1 MNKLTKVGLS
11 ALAGSLAVSSA
22 NAVEYSLT
30 GDAQAVFSSAEGN
43 EANAVGS
50 NGKGYGVDTDLYVN
64 ASGELDNGWT
74 VSIFSALNLEQAN
87 TATSGGVNSSSQ
99 MTIGMGSLGT
109 IQFNDVF
116 GSGATSIDDVLPKAY
131 EETWDGTSHAS
142 AFHSFGVST
151 QSGSVD
157 YRTPAFSIG
166 DISISATYTYDP
178 DAGNY
183 GYVSAGGVT
192 PGQNEGEAYTIKVS
206 GMGLTVGGGTEE
218 VENAAT
224 AAGATDL
231 QRATGYA
238 LYTNGPMTI
247 GYQEYYVNSAN
258 AATNGAEAPDNSGD
272 GMAILFAQDNYSVS
286 YAEVNEQVEK
296 IGGATTQEYE
306 TEMTALQATYTMG
319 AMTIGASLYETD
331 NPEGTTGKYEETELS
346 VSFAF

>member
-11 ALAGSLAVSSA
+11 ALAGSLAVCSA

-43 EANAVGS
+43 EAGATGS
-50 NGKGYGVDTDLYVN
+50 NGKGFGVDTDLYVN

-109 IQFNDVF
+109 VQFNDVF

-131 EETWDGTSHAS
+131 EETWDGTTHAS

-206 GMGLTVGGGTEE
+206 GMGLTLGAGAEE
-218 VENAAT
+218 VENAST
-224 AAGATDL
+224 SVGSTDL

-258 AATNGAEAPDNSGD
+258 ASASGAQAPDNSGD
-272 GMAILFAQDNYSVS
+272 GMGILFAQDSYSIS
-286 YAEVNEQVEK
+286 YAEVNEQVEA
-296 IGGATTQEYE
+296 ISATTQEYE

>member
-11 ALAGSLAVSSA
+11 ALAGSLAVVSA

-131 EETWDGTSHAS
+131 EETWDGTTHAS

-258 AATNGAEAPDNSGD
+258 ASTNGAEAPDNSGD

>member
-11 ALAGSLAVSSA
+11 ALAGSLAVVSA

-43 EANAVGS
+43 EADATGS

-131 EETWDGTSHAS
+131 EEVWDGTTHAS

-166 DISISATYTYDP
+166 DISISGTYTYDP

-192 PGQNEGEAYTIKVS
+192 PGQNEGEAFTVKVT
-206 GMGLTVGGGTEE
+206 GHGLTLGAGTEE
-218 VENAAT
+218 VEGINQVVGT
-224 AAGATDL
+224 TDL

-258 AATNGAEAPDNSGD
+258 TAASGAQAPDNSGD

-286 YAEVNEQVEK
+286 YAEVNEQVES
-296 IGGATTQEYE
+296 IAAATKEYE
-306 TEMTALQATYTMG
+306 TEMSALQATYTMG

>member
-11 ALAGSLAVSSA
+11 ALAGSLAVVSA

-43 EANAVGS
+43 EADSVGS

-131 EETWDGTSHAS
+131 EETWDGTTHAS

-238 LYTNGPMTI
+238 LY
-247 GYQEYYVNSAN
+247 
-258 AATNGAEAPDNSGD
+258 
-272 GMAILFAQDNYSVS
+272 L
-286 YAEVNEQVEK
+286 
-296 IGGATTQEYE
+296 
-306 TEMTALQATYTMG
+306 
-319 AMTIGASLYETD
+319 SLIHI
-331 NPEGTTGKYEETELS
+331 
-346 VSFAF
+346 

>member
-43 EANAVGS
+43 EALAVGS

-131 EETWDGTSHAS
+131 EETWDGTTHSS

-183 GYVSAGGVT
+183 GYVSAGSVT

-206 GMGLTVGGGTEE
+206 GMGLTLGAGTEE
-218 VENAAT
+218 VENASNS
-224 AAGATDL
+224 AGATDL

-258 AATNGAEAPDNSGD
+258 TASSGAQAPDNSGD
-272 GMAILFAQDNYSVS
+272 GIGILFAQDNYSVS
-286 YAEVNEQVEK
+286 C
-296 IGGATTQEYE
+296 
-306 TEMTALQATYTMG
+306 
-319 AMTIGASLYETD
+319 
-331 NPEGTTGKYEETELS
+331 
-346 VSFAF
+346 

>member
-11 ALAGSLAVSSA
+11 ALAGSLAVVSA

-30 GDAQAVFSSAEGN
+30 GDAQAVFSSAQGN
-43 EANAVGS
+43 EADANGS
-50 NGKGYGVDTDLYVN
+50 NGKGYAVDTDLYVN

-109 IQFNDVF
+109 VQFNDIF

-131 EETWDGTSHAS
+131 EETWDGTTHSS

-166 DISISATYTYDP
+166 GFDISATYTYDP

-192 PGQNEGEAYTIKVS
+192 PGQNEGEAVTLKVA
-206 GMGLTVGGGTEE
+206 GMGLTMGVGAEE
-218 VENAAT
+218 VEAVSSGT
-224 AAGATDL
+224 VGATPL
-231 QRATGYA
+231 QRNTGYI
-238 LYTNGPMTI
+238 LYTNGPMTL
-247 GYQEYYVNSAN
+247 GYQEYYVNSSNTQAS
-258 AATNGAEAPDNSGD
+258 GAQAPDNEGD
-272 GMAILFAQDNYSVS
+272 GFGIMFAQDAYSIS
-286 YAEVNEQVEK
+286 YAEVKEQVK
-296 IGGATTQEYE
+296 SIAAATKEYE
-306 TEMTALQATYTMG
+306 TEMSALQADGSTLKG
-319 AMTIGASLYETD
+319 RWVSA
-331 NPEGTTGKYEETELS
+331 PLS
-346 VSFAF
+346 G

>member
-1 MNKLTKVGLS
+1 MDKLTKVGLS
-11 ALAGSLAVSSA
+11 ALAGSLAVVSA
-22 NAVEYSLT
+22 NATEYSLT
-30 GDAQAVFSSAEGN
+30 GDSQVVFSSAEGN
-43 EANAVGS
+43 EANSVGS
-50 NGKGYGVDTDLYVN
+50 NGKGFGVDTDLYVN

-74 VSIFSALNLEQAN
+74 VSIYSALNLEQAN

-99 MTIGMGSLGT
+99 MTIGMGALGT

-131 EETWDGTSHAS
+131 EETWDGTTHAS

-166 DISISATYTYDP
+166 DISLSATYTYDP

-192 PGQNEGEAYTIKVS
+192 PGQNEGEAWTVKAS
-206 GMGLTVGGGTEE
+206 GMGLTLGAGTEE
-218 VENAAT
+218 VENNAT
-224 AAGATDL
+224 AAGSSDL

-238 LYTNGPMTI
+238 LYTNGPVTI
-247 GYQEYYVNSAN
+247 GYQEYYVNSGNSKASG
-258 AATNGAEAPDNSGD
+258 TQAPDNSGD
-272 GMAILFAQDNYSVS
+272 GMGILFAQDNYSFS
-286 YAEVNEQVEK
+286 YAEVNEQVES
-296 IGGATTQEYE
+296 ISATTKEYE
-306 TEMTALQATYTMG
+306 TEMSALQATYTMG
-319 AMTIGASLYETD
+319 AMTLGASLYETD

>member
-206 GMGLTVGGGTEE
+206 GMGLTLGAGTEE
-218 VENAAT
+218 VENASNS
-224 AAGATDL
+224 AGATDL

>member
-11 ALAGSLAVSSA
+11 ALAGSLAAVSA

-43 EANAVGS
+43 EAASTGS

-74 VSIFSALNLEQAN
+74 VSVYSALNLEQAN

-109 IQFNDVF
+109 FQFNDVF
-116 GSGATSIDDVLPKAY
+116 GSGATSIDDVLPKVY
-131 EETWDGTSHAS
+131 EETWDGTTHAS

-151 QSGSVD
+151 QSGSID

-192 PGQNEGEAYTIKVS
+192 PGQNEGEAWTVKVS
-206 GMGLTVGGGTEE
+206 GMGLTLGAGTEE
-218 VENAAT
+218 VENAT
-224 AAGATDL
+224 DAAGTTDL

-247 GYQEYYVNSAN
+247 GYQEFYVNAAN
-258 AATNGAEAPDNSGD
+258 AGTNGAQAPDTSGD
-272 GMAILFAQDNYSVS
+272 GMGISFAQDNYSFS
-286 YAEVNEQVEK
+286 YAEVKEQVEPISGSTK
-296 IGGATTQEYE
+296 EYE
-306 TEMTALQATYTMG
+306 TEMSALQATYTMG
-319 AMTIGASLYETD
+319 AMTLAASLYETD